1 MSKICLSGMNNRIYL
16 DYNATTP
23 CDQQVVD
30 YMLPLFNETYGN
42 PSSAHHTYGW
52 LAKEVILDS
61 TKIIAKAL
69 GVSADDLVFTSGATE
84 SINMILKSFSS
95 KFKLKRN
102 HIITCKTEHK
112 AVLDTC
118 KFLEKHEGL
127 SVTYLDVDKK
137 GLVDLDQLKKAV
149 RPETIL
155 ISIMHSNNETGIIQP
170 LKKIRQIIDG
180 KDIYLFSDATQSLGK
195 VDLMDLFASVD
206 FACFSAHKLYGPK
219 GIGLVYA
226 KDKSK
231 NNLLRSLIQGG
242 GQQKMMRGGTMNTP
256 AIAGF
261 AKAVELCFDLGV
273 EEQHRIMNL
282 RNKLESG
289 LLKVEDAV
297 SNSKSVERL
306 PNTSNISFA
315 YVDGFKLLSALSKYM
330 AVSNGSAC
338 NSANENPSHVLLAM
352 GVDQNLAFA
361 SIRFS
366 IGRFTSDVDIDNV
379 IQIIDQEVA
388 KQRNN
393 NILWERRSS

>member
-1 MSKICLSGMNNRIYL
+1 MNSKIYL

-30 YMLPLFNETYGN
+30 HMRPFFNETYGN
-42 PSSAHHTYGW
+42 PSSAHHAYGW
-52 LAKEVILDS
+52 LAKETIVDS
-61 TKIIAKAL
+61 GKLIANSL
-69 GVSADDLVFTSGATE
+69 GVSSDDLIYTSGATE

-95 KFKLKRN
+95 KFIPKGS

-118 KFLEKHEGL
+118 SFMEKYEGT
-127 SVTYLDVDKK
+127 SVTYLDVDSN
-137 GLVDLDQLKKAV
+137 GIVDLEQLKDSI
-149 RPETIL
+149 RPETVL
-155 ISIMHSNNETGIIQP
+155 ISIMHSNNETGVIQP
-170 LKKIRQIIDG
+170 LKEIRQIIQG
-180 KDIYLFSDATQSLGK
+180 KNIYIFTDATQSLGK
-195 VDLMDLFASVD
+195 LDLDDVFDTVD

-226 KDKSK
+226 KNRLENKV
-231 NNLLRSLIQGG
+231 LRALIQGG
-242 GQQKMMRGGTMNTP
+242 GQQKMMRGGTLNTP
-256 AIAGF
+256 GIAGF
-261 AKAVELCFDLGV
+261 AKAIELSFRLGKK
-273 EEQHRIMNL
+273 EQHRLIHL

-289 LLKVEDAV
+289 LLEIEDSF
-297 SNSKSVERL
+297 SNGRSVERL

-352 GVDQNLAFA
+352 GLDHSLAFS

-366 IGRFTSDVDIDNV
+366 LGRFTTDHDIDRV
-379 IQIIDQEVA
+379 IHIVDQEVA
-388 KQRNN
+388 KQRAS
-393 NILWERRSS
+393 NILWERRSY

>member
-206 FACFSAHKLYGPK
+206 FACFSAHKLS
-219 GIGLVYA
+219 L
-226 KDKSK
+226 
-231 NNLLRSLIQGG
+231 NLYISTLKVFLSSL
-242 GQQKMMRGGTMNTP
+242 
-256 AIAGF
+256 
-261 AKAVELCFDLGV
+261 
-273 EEQHRIMNL
+273 
-282 RNKLESG
+282 
-289 LLKVEDAV
+289 LLK
-297 SNSKSVERL
+297 
-306 PNTSNISFA
+306 
-315 YVDGFKLLSALSKYM
+315 Y
-330 AVSNGSAC
+330 
-338 NSANENPSHVLLAM
+338 
-352 GVDQNLAFA
+352 
-361 SIRFS
+361 
-366 IGRFTSDVDIDNV
+366 
-379 IQIIDQEVA
+379 
-388 KQRNN
+388 
-393 NILWERRSS
+393 